1 MKKITALILGLIM
14 VCNVG
19 QMCAFAETNQA
30 FVERAYQAQEG
41 QMDVICAIPGQEG
54 NGENFQAMLGE
65 QSLPVLSVSTAE
77 QSGLPKTIYCL
88 VDVSGSMKGRMEQ
101 VKETLTAI
109 SGGLNE
115 NDNLV
120 IGKMGNQ
127 ITDSAF
133 LSGQEEIKAQIDS
146 LQYTGEDT
154 DLYSGLIHGL
164 KFLQQEPEV
173 KNLRALVVLSD
184 GCDDQGAGSTWKEAY
199 DAVEKADIP
208 VYTVAVILSE
218 KDYEQAKELGSFAR
232 NSAGGLHFPKS
243 DDNSSKPL
251 AMTGQEM
258 GKEILKTLG
267 DTFVV
272 SLDLTG
278 VQKAEK
284 DAYILS
290 VSFRSGTGTVYEDT
304 KEILAKNIQLA
315 AVETEP
321 ETLPETQAPEPVP
334 EPEPAPK
341 KSNLPW
347 IIGGAAV
354 VLAAVI
360 AVILAVSSKKKK
372 ALAEQKRLEEER
384 LRQEEKRLEAERLE
398 AVRQEE
404 EQKRLEQEQLER
416 ARQEKALAE
425 QKVYEEALRR
435 EKEAYAALPKLNIRL
450 SAIGITDKSTTLE
463 LARGYETTV
472 GRNAKA
478 RFVLDSKDTRL
489 SGVHFTMLWD
499 GRGVYVWDSQSKN
512 GTSVNG
518 VVVNHL
524 GKVAVRPGDS
534 LRAGSYEYRLYWE
547 D

>member
-19 QMCAFAETNQA
+19 QMRAFAETNQA
-30 FVERAYQAQEG
+30 FLERAYQEQEG
-41 QMDVICAIPGQEG
+41 QLEVICAIPGQEG
-54 NGENFQAMLGE
+54 SGENFQAMLGE
-65 QSLPVLSVSTAE
+65 QSLPVRSVSTAKE
-77 QSGLPKTIYCL
+77 SGLPKTIYCL
-88 VDVSGSMKGRMEQ
+88 VDISGSMKGRMEQ

-115 NDNLV
+115 NDNFV

-133 LSGQEEIKAQIDS
+133 LSGQEEINAQIDS

-164 KFLQQEPEV
+164 KFLQQESEV
-173 KNLRALVVLSD
+173 KPLRALVVLSD

-199 DAVEKADIP
+199 DIVEKADIP
-208 VYTVAVILSE
+208 VYTVAAILSE
-218 KDYEQAKELGSFAR
+218 RDYEQAKELGSFAR
-232 NSAGGLHFPKS
+232 NSAGGMHFPKS
-243 DDNSSKPL
+243 DDNGSKPL
-251 AMTGQEM
+251 VMTGQEM
-258 GKEILKTLG
+258 GTEILEMLG

-290 VSFRSGTGTVYEDT
+290 VTFRSGTGTVYEDT
-304 KEILAKNIQLA
+304 KEILAKNIRLA
-315 AVETEP
+315 AAETEP
-321 ETLPETQAPEPVP
+321 EALPETQAPEPVP
-334 EPEPAPK
+334 EPEPTPK
-341 KSNLPW
+341 KNKLPW
-347 IIGGAAV
+347 IIGGTAV

-360 AVILAVSSKKKK
+360 AVILVVNSRRKK
-372 ALAEQKRLEEER
+372 ALAEQKRLEAER
-384 LRQEEKRLEAERLE
+384 LRQEEKRLEAER
-398 AVRQEE
+398 QEE
-404 EQKRLEQEQLER
+404 EQKRLEQERLER

-425 QKVYEEALRR
+425 QKAYEEALRR

-450 SAIGITDKSTTLE
+450 SAIGITDKSCTLE

-478 RFVLDSKDTRL
+478 GFVLDSKDTRL
-489 SGVHFTMLWD
+489 SGAHFTMLWD